1 MLNHFPGAKEK
12 FRGTGGHNR
21 DRILARKIPRPAVI
35 SDWHYTLHWIPREL
49 AELRISIVSEI
60 PLYQTGITL
69 TFNSSSLWFRLCFS
83 FWITSSFSC
92 KLASFVSRSPCY
104 ERKKHV
110 RLKKEAISENILE
123 SLRPALGTIVRHLI
137 QISATLFALFPSFA
151 NFRLSILWLSISL
164 NKDLGICKQIV

>member
-1 MLNHFPGAKEK
+1 MVKLLNNFLECSRKPGNDFWVWGAWQNLTLWKVLNHFPGAKEK

-137 QISATLFALFPSFA
+137 
-151 NFRLSILWLSISL
+151 
-164 NKDLGICKQIV
+164 